1 MASCAGFGLP
11 SIVPFHGL
19 SAPSSVAVYSTW
31 TFRSLASTWS
41 MLAVTLLSLKVYVV
55 VPLLLASDAG
65 SYFDFVAFSFQVPA
79 NDSVACAVA
88 APGSAAAR
96 AKKLISATRRCVD
109 IVPSQSRRYI
119 GVEMRCMGDGA
130 HAGWRSARRV
140 RSRRI
145 ALRAVKEHDDR
156 IGLPPGRCYG
166 ANPAAV
172 HKAAL
177 SNILPS
183 FITNRTVRTFEI
195 LSSGF
200 ASSTR
205 RSARFPVSIVPRS
218 LSTRMACAATAVAAR
233 SASMGEKPAFTYSS
247 SSRYTL

>member
-109 IVPSQSRRYI
+109 IVPSQSRRYN

-130 HAGWRSARRV
+130 HAGWRSADG
-140 RSRRI
+140 S
-145 ALRAVKEHDDR
+145 APEGSHFA
-156 IGLPPGRCYG
+156 
-166 ANPAAV
+166 
-172 HKAAL
+172 
-177 SNILPS
+177 PS
-183 FITNRTVRTFEI
+183 KSMTTGSVFRQ
-195 LSSGF
+195 
-200 ASSTR
+200 
-205 RSARFPVSIVPRS
+205 
-218 LSTRMACAATAVAAR
+218 VAAMAQIPPPSIR
-233 SASMGEKPAFTYSS
+233 
-247 SSRYTL
+247 